1 MNTPN
6 HDTFF
11 RLALNKSFN
20 HVKFNAALA
29 SICGAASM
37 YAPDWVSGFMTG
49 AFAAL
54 AGFHFVM
61 WYTIRKVYKRNRG

>member
-6 HDTFF
+6 RDTFF
-11 RLALNKSFN
+11 NLALTKSFN
-20 HVKFNAALA
+20 HVKFNAGLA

-37 YAPDWVSGFMTG
+37 YSPYWVSGFMTG

-61 WYTIRKVYKRNRG
+61 WYTLRKVYQFNKE